1 MEGGLKEHCPGQW
14 GPVSTCMLF
23 LSFLCLNDNACCK
36 EQVSGENMQLSEEQL
51 HQIEQNRRAALERLA
66 SRNVPVPV
74 GESWRRQI
82 GTEFTKP
89 YFTKLMSFVTMERKC
104 FTVYP
109 SPEQVFYCT
118 TLCAIEDVKVV
129 ILGQDPYHH
138 PGQAHGL
145 AFSVLRPKPPPPSLE
160 NIFTELKEDIVGF
173 GHPGHGDL
181 TEWAKQGV
189 LLLNSVLTVRAHQ
202 PTSHEGQGW
211 EIFTDA
217 VVLWLS
223 RNLNGLVFLLW
234 GSYAQRKG
242 RVIDRKRHHVLET
255 SHPSPYSAH
264 LGFSGCRH
272 FSKTNIL
279 LKASGKKPVDWKAL

>member
-1 MEGGLKEHCPGQW
+1 FKFFPPPKSFFL
-14 GPVSTCMLF
+14 PVSKCMLF
-23 LSFLCLNDNACCK
+23 LSFLCLNDNASCK
-36 EQVSGENMQLSEEQL
+36 EQVSAENMQLSEEQL
-51 HQIEQNRRAALERLA
+51 HQIEQNRCAALKQLA
-66 SRNVPVPV
+66 SRNVPVLV
-74 GESWRRQI
+74 GESWQRQI

-104 FTVYP
+104 FNVYP
-109 SPEQVFYCT
+109 SPEQVLYCT
-118 TLCAIEDVKVV
+118 TLCAIEEVKVV
-129 ILGQDPYHH
+129 ILGQGPYHH

-173 GHPGHGDL
+173 RHPGHGDL

-202 PTSHEGQGW
+202 PTSHECQGW

-217 VVLWLS
+217 VVLWLG
-223 RNLNGLVFLLW
+223 RNLNGLVFLPW

-242 RVIDRKRHHVLET
+242 RKRHHVLET
-255 SHPSPYSAH
+255 THPSPYSAH
-264 LGFSGCRH
+264 LGFFGCRH
-272 FSKTNIL
+272 FSKTNML
-279 LKASGKKPVDWKAL
+279 LKTSGKKQVDWKAL

>member
-1 MEGGLKEHCPGQW
+1 SAQDFLFHLFIVPASLRRHGEIRPLRFPGQQRREKS
-14 GPVSTCMLF
+14 GPL
-23 LSFLCLNDNACCK
+23 
-36 EQVSGENMQLSEEQL
+36 LSEEQL
-51 HQIEQNRRAALERLA
+51 HQIEQNRCAALKRLA
-66 SRNVPVPV
+66 SRNVPVLV
-74 GESWRRQI
+74 GESWQRQI

-104 FTVYP
+104 FNVYP

-118 TLCAIEDVKVV
+118 TLCAIEEVKVV

-145 AFSVLRPKPPPPSLE
+145 YISTDNSKIS
-160 NIFTELKEDIVGF
+160 TKEDIVGF
-173 GHPGHGDL
+173 RHPGHGDL

-189 LLLNSVLTVRAHQ
+189 LLLNSVLTVR
-202 PTSHEGQGW
+202 
-211 EIFTDA
+211 IFTDA

-255 SHPSPYSAH
+255 THPTPYSAH
-264 LGFSGCRH
+264 LGFFGCRH
-272 FSKTNIL
+272 FSKTNML
-279 LKASGKKPVDWKAL
+279 LKTSGKKQVDWKAL

>member
-1 MEGGLKEHCPGQW
+1 MFNVTFVEGGLMEHCHGQW
-14 GPVSTCMLF
+14 GPS
-23 LSFLCLNDNACCK
+23 SQK

-51 HQIEQNRRAALERLA
+51 HQIEKNRRAALERLA

-109 SPEQVFYCT
+109 SPEQLFYCT

-173 GHPGHGDL
+173 RHPGHGDL

-189 LLLNSVLTVRAHQ
+189 LLLNSVLTVRALQ

-255 SHPSPYSAH
+255 SHPSPYSAQ
-264 LGFSGCRH
+264 LGFFGCRH

>member
-1 MEGGLKEHCPGQW
+1 MFVERLN
-14 GPVSTCMLF
+14 
-23 LSFLCLNDNACCK
+23 CLTALTRAVEITNRKVRGAER
-36 EQVSGENMQLSEEQL
+36 EQASGESMQLSEEQL
-51 HQIEQNRRAALERLA
+51 CQIEKNRRAALQRLA

-74 GESWRRQI
+74 GESWRRHI
-82 GTEFTKP
+82 GTEFAKP
-89 YFTKLMSFVTMERKC
+89 YFTKLMSFVTIERKC
-104 FTVYP
+104 STVYP
-109 SPEQVFYCT
+109 SLEQVFYWT

-145 AFSVLRPKPPPPSLE
+145 AFSVLRPKSPPPSLE
-160 NIFTELKEDIVGF
+160 NIFMELQEDIDGF
-173 GHPGHGDL
+173 QHPGHGDL
-181 TEWAKQGV
+181 TEWGKQGV

-202 PTSHEGQGW
+202 PTSHEGRGW

-223 RNLNGLVFLLW
+223 RNLKGLVFLLW
-234 GSYAQRKG
+234 GSYAQKKG

-255 SHPSPYSAH
+255 SHPSPYSVH

-272 FSKTNIL
+272 FSKANML
-279 LKASGKKPVDWKAL
+279 LKASGKKPVEWTAL